1 MQKKLY
7 LCTQRYDSPI
17 LIITPFTAC
26 NMSEQEH
33 KAMINRI
40 VYGLQVAERV
50 MLEEKARRGES
61 IIVCDA
67 KGEIR
72 SVPATEYLP

>member
-1 MQKKLY
+1 
-7 LCTQRYDSPI
+7 
-17 LIITPFTAC
+17 
-26 NMSEQEH
+26 MSEQEH